1 MTLTLTMALEMSRVQ
16 TSRLGS
22 AWRRPAGASGVL
34 LAAAM
39 LAGVPM
45 PAFAQAPSPSQITPR
60 SLAPDIQ
67 RSPTGVVLPEAPAGQ
82 VPPGAAGVT
91 LRVGA
96 VTVEGGDPA
105 LAAETAAITAP
116 LRGRTVSI
124 AAIYAAASAIE
135 QLYAA
140 RGYFLTRV
148 VIPPQDARHGGT
160 LRLRVVEGFVEAI
173 DTSRLSPRVRG
184 RVDAITAGLVGIR
197 RLTLAVFERKLLLAG
212 DTPGLALRSTLEPGG
227 APGAVKLILNGEHRP
242 LGAELS
248 IDNSLPKSLG
258 STSATLSAAFQ
269 SVAGMGELA
278 YITAS
283 GSPSNGWLASEGPRR
298 LVAAGIILPIGA
310 DGLTFNAEATLSD
323 THPRTGPGTLET
335 ASTLRR
341 MAFRLAYPL
350 IRSRNTNLTL
360 RGALEVT
367 DERQTAPL
375 FDVTLYD
382 DRLRPIRIGA
392 DLAHVIALTGTSLSA
407 SVDFS
412 QGFHWLGSRGRADAT
427 FNQPISRVFGNDVFS
442 KLEFRA
448 RLNQAL
454 LWNFALEL
462 SGRAQSALTGPLLNS
477 ERFTLGG
484 PRSLSALDSG
494 LLAGDSGWLI
504 RAELQY
510 SALIPFGPAGQGA
523 MVPYLFASRGQA
535 VNLRPTAVERRTVG
549 ATNVGA
555 GVRSTVIPGDLPFAP
570 RSIDLGLEG
579 AREIG
584 DGPGHD
590 GWRVNANASVKF

>member
-1 MTLTLTMALEMSRVQ
+1 MSLEMARVR
-16 TSRLGS
+16 TSRLSS
-22 AWRRPAGASGVL
+22 ARRLAVRTGGVL
-34 LAAAM
+34 LAVAIG
-39 LAGVPM
+39 AGMSVPG
-45 PAFAQAPSPSQITPR
+45 FAQAPSPSQVTPR

-67 RSPTGVVLPEAPAGQ
+67 RSPTGVVLPEVPAGQ

-96 VTVEGGDPA
+96 VVVEGGDPG
-105 LAAETAAITAP
+105 LAPDTAAITAT

-124 AAIYAAASAIE
+124 AAVYAAAAAIE
-135 QLYAA
+135 QLYAS

-173 DTSRLSPRVRG
+173 DSSRLSSRVRG
-184 RVDAITAGLVGIR
+184 RVDTITAGLVGVR

-212 DTPGLALRSTLEPGG
+212 DTPGLALRSRLEPGS
-227 APGAVKLILNGEHRP
+227 ATGAVKLVLDGEHRP
-242 LGAELS
+242 LGADLS

-258 STSATLSAAFQ
+258 TTSATLSAAFQ
-269 SVAGMGELA
+269 SAAGMGELA

-298 LVAAGIILPIGA
+298 LVAAGIILPLGA

-323 THPRTGPGTLET
+323 THPRNGPGVLQTE
-335 ASTLRR
+335 STLRR
-341 MAFRLAYPL
+341 LAFRLAYPL
-350 IRSRNTNLTL
+350 IRSRTTSLTL
-360 RGALEVT
+360 RAALEVT
-367 DERQTAPL
+367 DEQQRAPL
-375 FDVTLYD
+375 FDIALYD

-392 DLAHVIALTGTSLSA
+392 DLVHVVASTGTSLGLGF
-407 SVDFS
+407 DFS

-427 FNQPISRVFGNDVFS
+427 LDRPISRALGNDVFS

-448 RLNQAL
+448 RLTQAL
-454 LWNFALEL
+454 AWNFALEL
-462 SGRAQSALTGPLLNS
+462 SGRAQYALTGPLLNS

-510 SALIPFGPAGQGA
+510 SALIPPGPAGQGA
-523 MVPYLFASRGQA
+523 MVPYLFVARGQA
-535 VNLRPTAVERRTVG
+535 VNLRPTIVERRTVG

-555 GVRSTVIPGDLPFAP
+555 GVRATVVPNGQPLAP
-570 RSIDLGLEG
+570 RAIDLGLEG
-579 AREIG
+579 ARQIG

>member
-1 MTLTLTMALEMSRVQ
+1 
-16 TSRLGS
+16 
-22 AWRRPAGASGVL
+22 
-34 LAAAM
+34 
-39 LAGVPM
+39 M
-45 PAFAQAPSPSQITPR
+45 PALAQAPSPSQITPR

-91 LRVGA
+91 LRIGA
-96 VTVEGGDPA
+96 VAVEGGDPA

-124 AAIYAAASAIE
+124 AAIYAAAAAIE

-160 LRLRVVEGFVEAI
+160 LRLRVIEGFVEAI
-173 DTSRLSPRVRG
+173 DTSRLSARVRG
-184 RVDAITAGLVGIR
+184 RVDAVTAGLVGVR
-197 RLTLAVFERKLLLAG
+197 RLTLALFERKLLLAG
-212 DTPGLALRSTLEPGG
+212 DIPGLALRSTLEPG
-227 APGAVKLILNGEHRP
+227 ASPGAVRLILNGEHRP

-258 STSATLSAAFQ
+258 ATSATLSAAFQ
-269 SVAGMGELA
+269 SVAGFGELA

-283 GSPSNGWLASEGPRR
+283 GSPSNGWLASEGSRR
-298 LVAAGIILPIGA
+298 LVAAGIILPVGT

-323 THPRTGPGTLET
+323 THPRSGPGMLET

-341 MAFRLAYPL
+341 LAFRLAYPL
-350 IRSRNTNLTL
+350 IRSRSTNLTL
-360 RGALEVT
+360 RGALEVA
-367 DERQTAPL
+367 DERQSAPL
-375 FDVTLYD
+375 FDITLYD
-382 DRLRPIRIGA
+382 DRLRPIRIGV
-392 DLAHVIALTGTSLSA
+392 DLAHVVALTGTSVSFGL
-407 SVDFS
+407 DFS
-412 QGFHWLGSRGRADAT
+412 QGFHWLGSRGRTDAT
-427 FNQPISRVFGNDVFS
+427 FNQPLSRLGGSDVFS

-448 RLNQAL
+448 RLNQTL

-462 SGRAQSALTGPLLNS
+462 SGRAQYALTGPLLNS

-494 LLAGDSGWLI
+494 LLAGDSGWLV

-510 SALIPFGPAGQGA
+510 SAFIPPGPAGQGVL
-523 MVPYLFASRGQA
+523 VPYLFASRGQA
-535 VNLRPTAVERRTVG
+535 VNLRPTAVEHRTVG

-555 GVRSTVIPGDLPFAP
+555 GVRSTVIPAELPFGP
-570 RSIDLGLEG
+570 RAIDLGLEG
-579 AREIG
+579 ARQIG
-584 DGPGHD
+584 DGPGND
-590 GWRVNANASVKF
+590 GWRVNANASLKF